1 MPKKS
6 TTTKKRKA
14 PAKRAVKKSVIK
26 KKTVA
31 KKKVT
36 KKATKPKKAKKVVKH
51 ANDVHE
57 PLPAIPHVCR
67 GCHALPTG
75 SVELV
80 SLLLVLVFALSA
92 VLVTSVYALNQQTT
106 QLSHLESQVAH
117 VSVKVAQ

>member
-1 MPKKS
+1 MPKKL
-6 TTTKKRKA
+6 TAVKKRKSV
-14 PAKRAVKKSVIK
+14 VKKAV

-31 KKKVT
+31 KKKVV
-36 KKATKPKKAKKVVKH
+36 KKKGVAKPKKQKKVVMH

-67 GCHALPTG
+67 GCHALPAG

-92 VLVTSVYALNQQTT
+92 VLITSVYALNQQGAQMDNLET
-106 QLSHLESQVAH
+106 QIAH
-117 VSVKVAQ
+117 VQVKT